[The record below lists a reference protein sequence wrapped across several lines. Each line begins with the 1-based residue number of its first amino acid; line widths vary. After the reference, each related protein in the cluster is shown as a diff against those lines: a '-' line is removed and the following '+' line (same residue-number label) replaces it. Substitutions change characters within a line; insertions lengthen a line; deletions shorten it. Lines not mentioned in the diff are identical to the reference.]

1 MTLIPASLS
10 LALSAAAVAL
20 ACASAL
26 RDVIA
31 RTIPNGWCGA
41 IALLGLASRL
51 VDGTIPAGLLAAAAV
66 FALMAICWR
75 FGFMGGGDVKLLAA
89 CALAIPPHL
98 APALLIDTAM
108 VGALLGVVY
117 LAARNRLPRPGARR
131 PASLL
136 ARALRAERWRLS
148 RGGPL
153 PYAVA
158 IAAGMAIVLTGASP

>member
-1 MTLIPASLS
+1 MTLTPA
-10 LALSAAAVAL
+10 ALPAAAVAL

-26 RDVIA
+26 RDVIT

-41 IALLGLASRL
+41 IAVLGLAARIL
-51 VDGTIPAGLLAAAAV
+51 DGTLPGGLIAAAAV
-66 FALMAICWR
+66 FALMAIFWR
-75 FGFMGGGDVKLLAA
+75 LGFIGGGDVKLLAA

-98 APALLIDTAM
+98 VAALLIDTAM
-108 VGALLGVVY
+108 VGALLGLVY

-136 ARALRAERWRLS
+136 ARALRAERWRLAH
-148 RGGPL
+148 GGPL

-158 IAAGMAIVLTGASP
+158 IAAGMAIVLAGAPP